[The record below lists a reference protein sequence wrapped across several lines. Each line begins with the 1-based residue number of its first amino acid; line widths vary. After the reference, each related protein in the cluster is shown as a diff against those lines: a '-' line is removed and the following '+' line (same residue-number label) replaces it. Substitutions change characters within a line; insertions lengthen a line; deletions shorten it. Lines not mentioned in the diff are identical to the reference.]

1 LCGHKAAEHRR
12 TPKRGRELDVHFAL
26 AFWSAVLLH
35 RFSAPVEKQKG
46 FPLIRVAF
54 MFPK

>member
-1 LCGHKAAEHRR
+1 LECGAAA
-12 TPKRGRELDVHFAL
+12 PL
-26 AFWSAVLLH
+26 FWSVVLLH